1 MMGNAVKV
9 GDIGSAHDGFH
20 PSPILAGSAT
30 VKVDGVP
37 AARKGDPLA
46 PHVKPKHP
54 PHPRF
59 ISGGSSSV
67 FIDGQPAA
75 RNGDKVGCGGT
86 VKGGGTVNI
95 G

>member
-1 MMGNAVKV
+1 MMVFIPVQYWQVQRQLKSMVFQQQEKA
-9 GDIGSAHDGFH
+9 
-20 PSPILAGSAT
+20 ILY
-30 VKVDGVP
+30 
-37 AARKGDPLA
+37 

-59 ISGGSSSV
+59 ISGGSSTV